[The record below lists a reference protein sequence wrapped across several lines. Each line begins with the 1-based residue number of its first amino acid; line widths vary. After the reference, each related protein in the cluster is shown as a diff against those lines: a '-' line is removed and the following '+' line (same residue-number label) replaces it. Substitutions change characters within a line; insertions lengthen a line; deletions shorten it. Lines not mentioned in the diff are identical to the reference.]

1 MREPRNIFGIIICS
15 PAKFDLSSA
24 PISDGHDA
32 FASTA
37 LPRRWVIL
45 NIFQSGE
52 NAEFIC
58 EAEHTKCV
66 AIKMHSG
73 LQSGNRCLNIADRKL
88 AKKKVEAPSGKRKAF
103 N

>member
-1 MREPRNIFGIIICS
+1 LS
-15 PAKFDLSSA
+15 PA

-58 EAEHTKCV
+58 EAERTKCV

-88 AKKKVEAPSGKRKAF
+88 AKKRWKRRAAKEKAF